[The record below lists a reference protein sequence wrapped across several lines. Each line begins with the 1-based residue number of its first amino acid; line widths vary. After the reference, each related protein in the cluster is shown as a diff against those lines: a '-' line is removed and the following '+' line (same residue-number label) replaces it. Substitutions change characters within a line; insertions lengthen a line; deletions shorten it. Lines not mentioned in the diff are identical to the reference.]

1 MITINDIVEYV
12 TETPE
17 NINVAILRQFL
28 NELANEEPPIPV
40 EDIDDFI
47 AAIEKGGNI
56 QLNNDLVLPDN
67 LVIDKNVNLIL
78 NGKTLD
84 CGTKQLQINDGG
96 NLTLEGQGTIV
107 GSNRPIGV
115 RDGNLVINGAT
126 ITSTND
132 TAVDVSGE
140 NASVT
145 FNKGLITAQEV
156 GILGTY
162 KAHITMNGGTVKTTD
177 NFCIGGN
184 GTPGRG
190 GTVITINGGKLEG
203 HITSAGYVACG
214 VYHPQDGVLNITG
227 GEITGINGCGV
238 LMRAGVLN
246 MSGGIITGTGESGT
260 KGKVG
265 DSKVTVGPNGVIYD
279 QSAHYPDNQNL
290 ALNIIG
296 GTIKGIDA
304 SVDVL
309 KDEDHDPN
317 ITIKNATLI
326 PPIEDEIVIYDGG
339 DVGGY
344 NSENN

>member
-1 MITINDIVEYV
+1 MVTINDIIAYV
-12 TETPE
+12 IKTPE
-17 NINVAILRQFL
+17 NINVAILRQL
-28 NELANEEPPIPV
+28 LKELANTEPPIPV
-40 EDIDDFI
+40 EDVDDFI
-47 AAIEKGGNI
+47 AAIAKGGNI
-56 QLNNDLVLPDN
+56 QLNNDLVLSDN
-67 LVIDKNVNLIL
+67 LVINKNVNLIL
-78 NGKTLD
+78 NGKTLNCD
-84 CGTKQLQINDGG
+84 AKQLQISGGG
-96 NLTLEGQGTIV
+96 NLTLEGQGTV
-107 GSNRPIGV
+107 TGSSRPIGI

-132 TAVDVSGE
+132 TAIDVSGE

-184 GTPGRG
+184 GTSGRG

-214 VYHPQDGVLNITG
+214 IYHPQDGVLNITG

-238 LMRAGVLN
+238 LMRAGILN
-246 MSGGIITGTGESGT
+246 MTGGIVTGTGESGT

-265 DSKVTVGPNGVIYD
+265 DSQVTVGPNGVIYD

-290 ALNIIG
+290 AVNVVG
-296 GTIKGIDA
+296 GTIKGVDA
-304 SVDVL
+304 SVDIL
-309 KDEDHDPN
+309 KDESHEARV
-317 ITIKNATLI
+317 TVKNATLI
-326 PPIEDEIVIYDGG
+326 PPMEDEVIIYDGG
-339 DVGGY
+339 DVQG
-344 NSENN
+344 NE